1 MTAIVIDNSVFLSW
15 CLGDEDDATAAQAMQ
30 RVAEEGGV
38 VPRIWWYELRNA
50 LLMNERRGRISLR
63 QVSDTLADS
72 LALGIAIDDEHDG
85 SLLLDIA
92 RSHNLTVYDAAI
104 SKSPSAAAYRSQPST
119 DVSALRPR
127 PSGFPPFADGPRRLH
142 PRFRYEMN
150 TKPVPSTS
158 PLRPFRGERDRE
170 RWVIEKRSV
179 GAPPACRPLRLR
191 LYLGRNRTEAH
202 DGSDRRL
209 RRQKAPAPAAR
220 PRPRWARTWRSR
232 ALATNSHG

>member
-72 LALGIAIDDEHDG
+72 LALGIAMDDEHDG

-92 RSHNLTVYDAAI
+92 RSHNLTVYDAAYLG
-104 SKSPSAAAYRSQPST
+104 SRRPPQPT
-119 DVSALRPR
+119 ARNPR
-127 PSGFPPFADGPRRLH
+127 PTCPHCSRGHRGFHHSLMAHAVLH
-142 PRFRYEMN
+142 P
-150 TKPVPSTS
+150 
-158 PLRPFRGERDRE
+158 
-170 RWVIEKRSV
+170 
-179 GAPPACRPLRLR
+179 PP
-191 LYLGRNRTEAH
+191 
-202 DGSDRRL
+202 
-209 RRQKAPAPAAR
+209 QV
-220 PRPRWARTWRSR
+220 
-232 ALATNSHG
+232 